1 MALFGSAR
9 DASLVRSVNRELINN
24 FVDMEVAFYKLVL
37 EDSRANI
44 YDESDNKVYYSPMR
58 IPCLIEKGEKN
69 YVGDDAGYD
78 STREGFFNFL
88 RDDLKDSN
96 IKGNIGIGH
105 TRWATHGV
113 PNDVNAHP
121 HSDNSEEFA
130 IIHNGIIENY
140 AEIKKDLLEEGF
152 EFKSDTDTE
161 VVAVE
166 LSRKWNGQLLKTV
179 TDVAKNLEG
188 TYALVVTTTK
198 EEGTIVAGR
207 LMSPLVLG
215 VGENEVFLASDSA
228 AILEH
233 TNKMIFLEN
242 GDFVEIKN
250 GQYKLFDS
258 ELNEI
263 EREIQEIDWE
273 VSEAEKLGHDHFM
286 YKEILEQSEVIE
298 RTISGRLETTS
309 KEIPIK
315 QDEASKYEKI
325 WIVACGTAYH
335 AGLFGKD
342 LFEKVL
348 GVPVSVELASEFR
361 YREPIVGENDL
372 GIVISQSGET
382 MDTIAATE
390 LLKENGAHVL
400 ALVNVVGSSLAR
412 MADSVFYLH
421 VGPEIGVASTK
432 AYLGMLVGQLLLA
445 KHWDSANKLDVS
457 FDEIA
462 ELPKLIEETMDCEKQ
477 IKDLSEKI
485 YKKND
490 IYFIGR
496 GLDYALAAEG
506 ALKLKEI
513 SYLHAEALA
522 AGELKHGTLAL
533 IEDGTPI
540 IVTASQNHLLDK
552 TTSNVQEVIA
562 RGAYVIAIGDNQSEK
577 LENISDEYVTLPDSN
592 EILTTVISIIPLQFI
607 AYHVANLNGESIDQP
622 RNLAK
627 SVTVE

>member
-1 MALFGSAR
+1 MCGIIGYSGPKQPLPI
-9 DASLVRSVNRELINN
+9 L
-24 FVDMEVAFYKLVL
+24 L
-37 EDSRANI
+37 EGLSRLE
-44 YDESDNKVYYSPMR
+44 YR
-58 IPCLIEKGEKN
+58 
-69 YVGDDAGYD
+69 GYD
-78 STREGFFNFL
+78 SAGIAITDGPNLTIEKKEGKL
-88 RDDLKDSN
+88 QVLKDHLLDKEIN
-96 IKGNIGIGH
+96 GNIGIGH

-113 PNDVNAHP
+113 PSDENAHP
-121 HSDNSEEFA
+121 HYDRNKDFA

-140 AEIKKDLLEEGF
+140 AEMKEELQSDDYQF
-152 EFKSDTDTE
+152 ESETDTE

-166 LSRKWNGQLLKTV
+166 LSKQWTGNLLETV
-179 TDVAKNLEG
+179 CKVAKELDG

-198 EEGTIVAGR
+198 QSDTIVAGR
-207 LMSPLVLG
+207 MMSPLVLG
-215 VGENEVFLASDSA
+215 VGEGEVFLASDSA

-242 GDFVEIKN
+242 GDFVEIKD
-250 GQYKLFDS
+250 GSYQLFDINMNKIS
-258 ELNEI
+258 
-263 EREIQEIDWE
+263 REVQEIDWE
-273 VSEAEKLGHDHFM
+273 VSEAEKSGHDHFM
-286 YKEILEQSEVIE
+286 YKEILEQAEVIE
-298 RTISGRLETTS
+298 RTITGRLEIGS
-309 KEIPIK
+309 EEIPVDLNKAK
-315 QDEASKYEKI
+315 QFEKI

-390 LLKENGAHVL
+390 LLKENNAHVL

-412 MADSVFYLH
+412 MADSVLYLH

-445 KHWDSANKLDVS
+445 KHWDESENLETT
-457 FDEIA
+457 FDEIKQ
-462 ELPKLIEETMDCEKQ
+462 LPFLIKETLKCESQ
-477 IKDLSEKI
+477 IKEISKSINEK
-485 YKKND
+485 KD

-533 IEDGTPI
+533 IENGTPV
-540 IVTASQNHLLDK
+540 IVTASQHHLLDK
-552 TTSNVQEVIA
+552 TTSNVQEVKA
-562 RGAYVIAIGDNQSEK
+562 RGAYVIAIGDNSSKK
-577 LENISDEYVTLPDSN
+577 LQDISNDYVTLPEAS
-592 EILTTVISIIPLQFI
+592 EMLSTIVSIIPLQFI

>member
-1 MALFGSAR
+1 MCGIIGYSGPKQPLPILLGGLSR
-9 DASLVRSVNRELINN
+9 
-24 FVDMEVAFYKLVL
+24 L
-37 EDSRANI
+37 EYR
-44 YDESDNKVYYSPMR
+44 
-58 IPCLIEKGEKN
+58 
-69 YVGDDAGYD
+69 GYD
-78 STREGFFNFL
+78 SAGIAISDGENIIIEKKEGKL
-88 RDDLKDSN
+88 QVLKDHLLDTK
-96 IKGNIGIGH
+96 IEGNIGIGH

-113 PNDVNAHP
+113 PSDENAHP
-121 HSDNSEEFA
+121 HYDNNQDFA

-140 AEIKKDLLEEGF
+140 AEIKEELQKEDYQF
-152 EFKSDTDTE
+152 ESETDTE

-166 LSRKWNGQLLKTV
+166 LSRQWTGNLLETV
-179 TDVAKNLEG
+179 CKVAKELDG

-198 EEGTIVAGR
+198 QSNTIVAGR
-207 LMSPLVLG
+207 MMSPLVLG
-215 VGENEVFLASDSA
+215 VGDGEVFLASDSA

-250 GQYKLFDS
+250 GNYQLFDI
-258 ELNEI
+258 NMNKVT
-263 EREIQEIDWE
+263 RDIQEIDWE
-273 VSEAEKLGHDHFM
+273 VSEAEKSGHDHYM

-298 RTISGRLETTS
+298 RTIAGRLEVGS
-309 KEIPIK
+309 EEIPIDLKKAK
-315 QDEASKYEKI
+315 QFEKI

-390 LLKENGAHVL
+390 LLKENNSHVL

-412 MADSVFYLH
+412 MADSVLYLH

-445 KHWDSANKLDVS
+445 KHWDESNKLETT
-457 FDEIA
+457 FNEIKQ
-462 ELPKLIEETMDCEKQ
+462 LPSLIKETLKCEAQ
-477 IKDLSEKI
+477 IKEISKSINEK
-485 YKKND
+485 KD

-533 IEDGTPI
+533 IQDGTPV
-540 IVTASQNHLLDK
+540 IVTASQHHLLDK
-552 TTSNVQEVIA
+552 TTSNVQEVKA
-562 RGAYVIAIGDNQSEK
+562 RGAYVIAIGDNSSKK
-577 LENISDEYVTLPDSN
+577 LQDISDDYVTLPEAS
-592 EILTTVISIIPLQFI
+592 EMLSTIVSIIPLQFI

-622 RNLAK
+622 RDLAK

>member
-1 MALFGSAR
+1 MCGIIGYSGPKQPLPILLDGLSR
-9 DASLVRSVNRELINN
+9 
-24 FVDMEVAFYKLVL
+24 L
-37 EDSRANI
+37 EYR
-44 YDESDNKVYYSPMR
+44 
-58 IPCLIEKGEKN
+58 
-69 YVGDDAGYD
+69 GYD
-78 STREGFFNFL
+78 SAGIAITDGQNLTIEKKEGKL
-88 RDDLKDSN
+88 QVLKDHLLDKEIN
-96 IKGNIGIGH
+96 GNIGIGH

-113 PNDVNAHP
+113 PSDENAHP
-121 HSDNSEEFA
+121 HYDRNKDFA

-140 AEIKKDLLEEGF
+140 AEIKEELQSDDYQF
-152 EFKSDTDTE
+152 ESETDTE

-166 LSRKWNGQLLKTV
+166 LSKQWTGNLLETV
-179 TDVAKNLEG
+179 CKVAKELDG

-198 EEGTIVAGR
+198 QSDTIVAGR
-207 LMSPLVLG
+207 MMSPLVLG
-215 VGENEVFLASDSA
+215 VGEGEVFLASDSA

-242 GDFVEIKN
+242 GDFVEIKD
-250 GQYKLFDS
+250 GSYQLFDINMNKIS
-258 ELNEI
+258 
-263 EREIQEIDWE
+263 REVQEIDWK
-273 VSEAEKLGHDHFM
+273 VSEAEKSGHDHFM
-286 YKEILEQSEVIE
+286 YKEILEQAEVIE
-298 RTISGRLETTS
+298 RTITGRLEIGS
-309 KEIPIK
+309 EEIPVDLNKAK
-315 QDEASKYEKI
+315 QFEKI

-361 YREPIVGENDL
+361 YREPIVGKNDL

-390 LLKENGAHVL
+390 LLKENNAHVL

-412 MADSVFYLH
+412 MADSVLYLH

-445 KHWDSANKLDVS
+445 KHWDESENLETT
-457 FDEIA
+457 FDEIKQ
-462 ELPKLIEETMDCEKQ
+462 LPSLIKETLKCETQ
-477 IKDLSEKI
+477 IKEISKSINEK
-485 YKKND
+485 KD

-533 IEDGTPI
+533 IENGTPV
-540 IVTASQNHLLDK
+540 IVTASQHHLLDK
-552 TTSNVQEVIA
+552 TTSNVQEVKA
-562 RGAYVIAIGDNQSEK
+562 RGAYVIAIGDNSSKK
-577 LENISDEYVTLPDSN
+577 LQDISNDYVTLPEAS
-592 EILTTVISIIPLQFI
+592 EMLSTIVSIIPLQFI

>member
-1 MALFGSAR
+1 MCGIIGYSGPKEPLPI
-9 DASLVRSVNRELINN
+9 LISG
-24 FVDMEVAFYKLVL
+24 LSRL
-37 EDSRANI
+37 EYR
-44 YDESDNKVYYSPMR
+44 
-58 IPCLIEKGEKN
+58 
-69 YVGDDAGYD
+69 GYD
-78 STREGFFNFL
+78 SAGVALIDGDNLSIEKKEGKL
-88 RDDLKDSN
+88 SVLKEHLEGAS

-113 PNDVNAHP
+113 PSDVNAHP
-121 HSDNSEEFA
+121 HADNANEFA

-140 AEIKKDLLEEGF
+140 AELKDDLIQDDYSFISE
-152 EFKSDTDTE
+152 TDTE

-166 LSRKWNGQLLKTV
+166 LSRKWNGELLDTV
-179 TDVAKNLEG
+179 LDVAKSLDG
-188 TYALVVTTTK
+188 TYALVVTSTK
-198 EEGTIVAGR
+198 QPGTIVAGR
-207 LMSPLVLG
+207 MMSPLVLG
-215 VGENEVFLASDSA
+215 VGEGEVFLASDSA
-228 AILEH
+228 AILEY

-242 GDFVEIKN
+242 GDFVEINDGNFTLYDIEKN
-250 GQYKLFDS
+250 VITRD
-258 ELNEI
+258 
-263 EREIQEIDWE
+263 IQVIDWE
-273 VSEAEKLGHDHFM
+273 VSEAEKAGHDHFM
-286 YKEILEQSEVIE
+286 YKEILEQAEVIE
-298 RTISGRLETTS
+298 RTIAGRIEKNST
-309 KEIPIK
+309 EIPIHLDK
-315 QDEASKYEKI
+315 AKKFEKI

-361 YREPIVGENDL
+361 YREPIIGKNDL
-372 GIVISQSGET
+372 AIVISQSGET

-390 LLKENGAHVL
+390 LLKENGSHVL

-445 KHWDSANKLDVS
+445 KHWDSNNKLDTS
-457 FDEIA
+457 LEEIKA
-462 ELPKLIEETMDCEKQ
+462 LPSLIEEALKCEDQVKQ
-477 IKDLSEKI
+477 ISKLI
-485 YKKND
+485 YKKKD

-533 IEDGTPI
+533 IEEGTPV
-540 IVTASQNHLLDK
+540 IVTASQRHLLDK

-562 RGAYVIAIGDNQSEK
+562 RGAYVIAVGDVSSKKLKDISNNYIALPETSEM
-577 LENISDEYVTLPDSN
+577 LSTI
-592 EILTTVISIIPLQFI
+592 ISIIPLQFI

>member
-1 MALFGSAR
+1 MCGIIGYSGPKQPLPILLGGLSR
-9 DASLVRSVNRELINN
+9 
-24 FVDMEVAFYKLVL
+24 L
-37 EDSRANI
+37 EYR
-44 YDESDNKVYYSPMR
+44 
-58 IPCLIEKGEKN
+58 
-69 YVGDDAGYD
+69 GYD
-78 STREGFFNFL
+78 SAGIAISDGENIIIEKKEGKL
-88 RDDLKDSN
+88 QVLKDHLLDTK
-96 IKGNIGIGH
+96 IEGNIGIGH

-113 PNDVNAHP
+113 PSDENAHP
-121 HSDNSEEFA
+121 HYDNNQDFA
-130 IIHNGIIENY
+130 LIHNGIIENY
-140 AEIKKDLLEEGF
+140 AEIKEELQKEDYQF
-152 EFKSDTDTE
+152 ESETDTE

-166 LSRKWNGQLLKTV
+166 LSRQWTGNLLETV
-179 TDVAKNLEG
+179 CKVAKELDG

-198 EEGTIVAGR
+198 QSNTIVAGR
-207 LMSPLVLG
+207 MMSPLVLG
-215 VGENEVFLASDSA
+215 VGDGEVFLASDSA

-250 GQYKLFDS
+250 GNYQLFDI
-258 ELNEI
+258 NMNKVT
-263 EREIQEIDWE
+263 RDIQEIDWE
-273 VSEAEKLGHDHFM
+273 VSEAEKSGHDHYM

-298 RTISGRLETTS
+298 RTIAGRLEVGS
-309 KEIPIK
+309 EEIPIDLKKAK
-315 QDEASKYEKI
+315 QFEKI

-390 LLKENGAHVL
+390 LLKENNSHVL

-412 MADSVFYLH
+412 MADSVLYLH

-445 KHWDSANKLDVS
+445 KHWDESNKLETT
-457 FDEIA
+457 FNEIKK
-462 ELPKLIEETMDCEKQ
+462 LPSLIKETLKCEAQ
-477 IKDLSEKI
+477 IKEISKSINEK
-485 YKKND
+485 KD

-533 IEDGTPI
+533 IQDGTPV
-540 IVTASQNHLLDK
+540 IVTASQHHLLDK
-552 TTSNVQEVIA
+552 TTSNVQEVKA
-562 RGAYVIAIGDNQSEK
+562 RGAYVIAIGDNSSKK
-577 LENISDEYVTLPDSN
+577 LQDISHDYVTLPEAS
-592 EILTTVISIIPLQFI
+592 EMLSTIVSIIPLQFI

>member
-1 MALFGSAR
+1 MCGIVGYSGPKEPLPILLGGLSR
-9 DASLVRSVNRELINN
+9 
-24 FVDMEVAFYKLVL
+24 L
-37 EDSRANI
+37 EYR
-44 YDESDNKVYYSPMR
+44 
-58 IPCLIEKGEKN
+58 
-69 YVGDDAGYD
+69 GYD
-78 STREGFFNFL
+78 SSGIAILNNNDLIVEKKEGKL
-88 RDDLKDSN
+88 SSLIQHLEGKT
-96 IKGNIGIGH
+96 IKGSIGIGH

-113 PNDVNAHP
+113 PSDKNAHP
-121 HSDNSEEFA
+121 HSDNQNEFA
-130 IIHNGIIENY
+130 IIHNGIVENY
-140 AEIKKDLLEEGF
+140 SEMKDELIEQGYTF
-152 EFKSDTDTE
+152 SSDTDTE

-166 LSRKWNGQLLKTV
+166 LSKEWSGDLLETV
-179 TDVAKNLEG
+179 LNVAKKLEG
-188 TYALVVTTTK
+188 TYALVVTTVK
-198 EEGTIVAGR
+198 QPDVIVAGR
-207 LMSPLVLG
+207 MMSPLVLG
-215 VGENEVFLASDSA
+215 VGDDEVFLASDSA

-242 GDFVEIKN
+242 GDFVKIEN
-250 GQYKLFDS
+250 GNFELFDINKNKIS
-258 ELNEI
+258 
-263 EREIQEIDWE
+263 REIQVIDWE
-273 VSEAEKLGHDHFM
+273 VSEAEKGGHDHFM
-286 YKEILEQSEVIE
+286 YKEILEQPEVIE
-298 RTISGRLETTS
+298 RTISGRLSGSESDIPIS
-309 KEIPIK
+309 KEVAQK
-315 QDEASKYEKI
+315 FEKI

-348 GVPVSVELASEFR
+348 GVPVSVELASAFR
-361 YREPIVGENDL
+361 YREPIVGKNDL

-390 LLKENGAHVL
+390 LLKENDAHVL
-400 ALVNVVGSSLAR
+400 AFVNVVGSSLAR
-412 MADSVFYLH
+412 MADSVLYLH

-432 AYLGMLVGQLLLA
+432 AYLGMLIGQLLVA
-445 KHWDSANKLDVS
+445 KHWDEENKLNISYD
-457 FDEIA
+457 DIN
-462 ELPKLIEETMDCEKQ
+462 ELPKLIQETLNCEEQ
-477 IKDLSEKI
+477 IKSLSKKI
-485 YKKND
+485 SKKKD

-533 IEDGTPI
+533 IEDDTPV

-562 RGAYVIAIGDNQSEK
+562 RGAYVISIGDNSSKK
-577 LENISDEYVTLPDSN
+577 LEDISNEYVTLP
-592 EILTTVISIIPLQFI
+592 TTSEVLSTIISIIPLQFI

>member
-1 MALFGSAR
+1 MCGIIGYSGPNQPLPILLDGLSR
-9 DASLVRSVNRELINN
+9 
-24 FVDMEVAFYKLVL
+24 L
-37 EDSRANI
+37 EYR
-44 YDESDNKVYYSPMR
+44 
-58 IPCLIEKGEKN
+58 
-69 YVGDDAGYD
+69 GYD
-78 STREGFFNFL
+78 SAGIAITDGQNLTIEKKEGKL
-88 RDDLKDSN
+88 QVLKDHLLN
-96 IKGNIGIGH
+96 KEINGNIGIGH

-113 PNDVNAHP
+113 PSDENAHP
-121 HSDNSEEFA
+121 HYDRNKDFA

-140 AEIKKDLLEEGF
+140 AEMKEELQRDNYQF
-152 EFKSDTDTE
+152 ESETDTE

-166 LSRKWNGQLLKTV
+166 LSNQWTGNLLETV
-179 TDVAKNLEG
+179 CKVAKELVG

-198 EEGTIVAGR
+198 QPDTIVAGR
-207 LMSPLVLG
+207 MMSPLVLG
-215 VGENEVFLASDSA
+215 VGESEVFLASDSA

-242 GDFVEIKN
+242 GDFVEIKD
-250 GQYKLFDS
+250 GSYQLFDINMNKIS
-258 ELNEI
+258 
-263 EREIQEIDWE
+263 REIQEIDWK
-273 VSEAEKLGHDHFM
+273 VSEAEKSGHDHFM
-286 YKEILEQSEVIE
+286 YKEILEQAEVIE
-298 RTISGRLETTS
+298 RTITGRLEIGS
-309 KEIPIK
+309 EEIPVDLNVAK
-315 QDEASKYEKI
+315 QFEKI

-390 LLKENGAHVL
+390 LLKENDAHVL

-412 MADSVFYLH
+412 MADSVLYLH

-445 KHWDSANKLDVS
+445 KHWDESENLETT
-457 FDEIA
+457 FDEIKQ
-462 ELPKLIEETMDCEKQ
+462 LPLLIKETLKCESQ
-477 IKDLSEKI
+477 IKEISKSINEK
-485 YKKND
+485 KD

-533 IEDGTPI
+533 IENGTPV
-540 IVTASQNHLLDK
+540 IVTASQHHLLDK
-552 TTSNVQEVIA
+552 TTSNVQEVRA
-562 RGAYVIAIGDNQSEK
+562 RGAYVIAIGDNSSKK
-577 LENISDEYVTLPDSN
+577 LQDISNDYVTLPEAS
-592 EILTTVISIIPLQFI
+592 EMLSTIVSIIPLQFI

>member
-1 MALFGSAR
+1 MCGIIGYSGPKQPLPILLDGLSR
-9 DASLVRSVNRELINN
+9 
-24 FVDMEVAFYKLVL
+24 L
-37 EDSRANI
+37 EYR
-44 YDESDNKVYYSPMR
+44 
-58 IPCLIEKGEKN
+58 
-69 YVGDDAGYD
+69 GYD
-78 STREGFFNFL
+78 SAGIAITDGQNLTIEKKEGKL
-88 RDDLKDSN
+88 QVLKDN
-96 IKGNIGIGH
+96 LFDKEINGNIGIGH

-113 PNDVNAHP
+113 PSDENAHP
-121 HSDNSEEFA
+121 HYDRNKDFA

-140 AEIKKDLLEEGF
+140 AEMKEELQSDDYQF
-152 EFKSDTDTE
+152 ESETDTE

-166 LSRKWNGQLLKTV
+166 LSKQWTGNLLETV
-179 TDVAKNLEG
+179 CKVAKELDG

-198 EEGTIVAGR
+198 QSDTIVAGR
-207 LMSPLVLG
+207 MMSPLVLG
-215 VGENEVFLASDSA
+215 VGEGEVFLASDSA

-242 GDFVEIKN
+242 GDFVEIKD
-250 GQYKLFDS
+250 GSYQLFDINMNKIS
-258 ELNEI
+258 
-263 EREIQEIDWE
+263 REVQEIDWK
-273 VSEAEKLGHDHFM
+273 VSEAEKSGHDHFM
-286 YKEILEQSEVIE
+286 YKEILEQAEVIE
-298 RTISGRLETTS
+298 RTITGRLEIGS
-309 KEIPIK
+309 EEIPVDLNKAK
-315 QDEASKYEKI
+315 QFEKI

-361 YREPIVGENDL
+361 YREPIVGKNDL

-390 LLKENGAHVL
+390 LLKENNAHVL

-412 MADSVFYLH
+412 MADSVLYLH

-445 KHWDSANKLDVS
+445 KHWDESENLETT
-457 FDEIA
+457 FDEIKQ
-462 ELPKLIEETMDCEKQ
+462 LPSLIKETLKCETQ
-477 IKDLSEKI
+477 IKEISKSINEK
-485 YKKND
+485 KD

-533 IEDGTPI
+533 IENGTPV
-540 IVTASQNHLLDK
+540 IVTASQHHLLDK
-552 TTSNVQEVIA
+552 TTSNVQEVKA
-562 RGAYVIAIGDNQSEK
+562 RGAYVIAIGDNSSKK
-577 LENISDEYVTLPDSN
+577 LQDISNDYVTLPEAS
-592 EILTTVISIIPLQFI
+592 EMLSTIVSIIPLQFI

>member
-1 MALFGSAR
+1 MCGIIGYSGPKQPLPILLDGLSR
-9 DASLVRSVNRELINN
+9 
-24 FVDMEVAFYKLVL
+24 L
-37 EDSRANI
+37 EYR
-44 YDESDNKVYYSPMR
+44 
-58 IPCLIEKGEKN
+58 
-69 YVGDDAGYD
+69 GYD
-78 STREGFFNFL
+78 SAGIAITDGQNLTIEKKEGKL
-88 RDDLKDSN
+88 QVLKDHLFDKEIN
-96 IKGNIGIGH
+96 GNIGIGH

-113 PNDVNAHP
+113 PSDENAHP
-121 HSDNSEEFA
+121 HYDRNKDFA

-140 AEIKKDLLEEGF
+140 AEMKEKLQSDDYQF
-152 EFKSDTDTE
+152 ESETDTE

-166 LSRKWNGQLLKTV
+166 LSKQWTGNLLETV
-179 TDVAKNLEG
+179 CKVAKELDG

-198 EEGTIVAGR
+198 QSDTIVAGR
-207 LMSPLVLG
+207 MMSPLVLG
-215 VGENEVFLASDSA
+215 VGEGEVFLASDSA

-242 GDFVEIKN
+242 GDFVEIKD
-250 GQYKLFDS
+250 GSYQLFDINMNKIS
-258 ELNEI
+258 
-263 EREIQEIDWE
+263 REVQEIDWK
-273 VSEAEKLGHDHFM
+273 VSEAEKSGHDHFM
-286 YKEILEQSEVIE
+286 YKEILEQAEVIE
-298 RTISGRLETTS
+298 RTITGRLEIGS
-309 KEIPIK
+309 EEIPVDLNKAK
-315 QDEASKYEKI
+315 QFEKI

-390 LLKENGAHVL
+390 LLKENNAHVL

-412 MADSVFYLH
+412 MADSVLYLH

-445 KHWDSANKLDVS
+445 KHWDESENLETT
-457 FDEIA
+457 FDEIKQ
-462 ELPKLIEETMDCEKQ
+462 LPFLIKETLKCESQ
-477 IKDLSEKI
+477 IKEISKSINEK
-485 YKKND
+485 KD

-533 IEDGTPI
+533 IENGTPV
-540 IVTASQNHLLDK
+540 IVTASQHHLLDK
-552 TTSNVQEVIA
+552 TTSNVQEVKA
-562 RGAYVIAIGDNQSEK
+562 RGAYVIAIGDNSSKK
-577 LENISDEYVTLPDSN
+577 LQDISNDYVTLPEAS
-592 EILTTVISIIPLQFI
+592 EMLSTIVSIIPLQFI

>member
-1 MALFGSAR
+1 MCGIIGYSGPKQPLPI
-9 DASLVRSVNRELINN
+9 L
-24 FVDMEVAFYKLVL
+24 L
-37 EDSRANI
+37 EGLSRLE
-44 YDESDNKVYYSPMR
+44 YR
-58 IPCLIEKGEKN
+58 
-69 YVGDDAGYD
+69 GYD
-78 STREGFFNFL
+78 SAGIAITDGPNLTIEKKEGKL
-88 RDDLKDSN
+88 QVLKDHLIN
-96 IKGNIGIGH
+96 KEINGNIGIGH

-113 PNDVNAHP
+113 PSDENAHP
-121 HSDNSEEFA
+121 HYDRNKDFA

-140 AEIKKDLLEEGF
+140 AEMKEELQSDDYQF
-152 EFKSDTDTE
+152 ESETDTE

-166 LSRKWNGQLLKTV
+166 LSKQWTGNLLETV
-179 TDVAKNLEG
+179 CKVAKELDG

-198 EEGTIVAGR
+198 QSDTIVAGR
-207 LMSPLVLG
+207 MMSPLVLG
-215 VGENEVFLASDSA
+215 VGEGEVFLASDSA

-242 GDFVEIKN
+242 GDFVEIKD
-250 GQYKLFDS
+250 GSYQLFDINMNKIS
-258 ELNEI
+258 
-263 EREIQEIDWE
+263 REVQEIDWE
-273 VSEAEKLGHDHFM
+273 VSEAEKSGHDHFM
-286 YKEILEQSEVIE
+286 YKEILEQAEVIE
-298 RTISGRLETTS
+298 RTITGRLEIGS
-309 KEIPIK
+309 EEIPVDLNKAK
-315 QDEASKYEKI
+315 QFEKI

-390 LLKENGAHVL
+390 LLKENNAHVL

-412 MADSVFYLH
+412 MADSVLYLH

-445 KHWDSANKLDVS
+445 KHWDESENLETT
-457 FDEIA
+457 FDEIKQ
-462 ELPKLIEETMDCEKQ
+462 LPFLIKETLKCESQ
-477 IKDLSEKI
+477 IKEISKSINEK
-485 YKKND
+485 KD

-533 IEDGTPI
+533 IENGTPV
-540 IVTASQNHLLDK
+540 IVTASQHHLLDK
-552 TTSNVQEVIA
+552 TTSNVQEVKA
-562 RGAYVIAIGDNQSEK
+562 RGAYVIAIGDNSSKK
-577 LENISDEYVTLPDSN
+577 LQDISNDYVTLPEAS
-592 EILTTVISIIPLQFI
+592 EMLSTIVSIIPLQFI

>member
-1 MALFGSAR
+1 MCGIIGYSGQ
-9 DASLVRSVNRELINN
+9 REPLPILL
-24 FVDMEVAFYKLVL
+24 DGLSRL
-37 EDSRANI
+37 EYR
-44 YDESDNKVYYSPMR
+44 
-58 IPCLIEKGEKN
+58 
-69 YVGDDAGYD
+69 GYD
-78 STREGFFNFL
+78 SAGIAIIDGESLTIEKKEGKL
-88 RDDLKDSN
+88 QVLKDHLVDKEIN
-96 IKGNIGIGH
+96 GNIGIGH

-113 PNDVNAHP
+113 PSDENAHP
-121 HSDNSEEFA
+121 HYDNNQDFA

-140 AEIKKDLLEEGF
+140 AEMKEVLLNENN
-152 EFKSDTDTE
+152 EFKSETDTE

-166 LSRKWNGQLLKTV
+166 LSRQWTGNLLETV
-179 TDVAKNLEG
+179 CNVAKGLEG
-188 TYALVVTTTK
+188 TYALVVTTIK
-198 EEGTIVAGR
+198 EPETIVAGR
-207 LMSPLVLG
+207 MMSPLVLG
-215 VGENEVFLASDSA
+215 VGEDEVFLASDSA

-250 GQYKLFDS
+250 GQYQLFDIDM
-258 ELNEI
+258 NEI
-263 EREIQEIDWE
+263 TREVQVIDWE
-273 VSEAEKLGHDHFM
+273 VSEAEKSGHDHFM

-298 RTISGRLETTS
+298 RTITGRLELGS
-309 KEIPIK
+309 EQIPIDLEHAK
-315 QDEASKYEKI
+315 KFEKI

-348 GVPVSVELASEFR
+348 GIPVSVELASEFR
-361 YREPIVGENDL
+361 YREPIVGKNDL

-390 LLKENGAHVL
+390 LLKDNGSHVL

-412 MADSVFYLH
+412 MADSVLYLH

-445 KHWDSANKLDVS
+445 KHWDELNKLETS
-457 FDEIA
+457 FDEIS
-462 ELPKLIEETMDCEKQ
+462 ELPFLIKKALECEPQ
-477 IKDLSEKI
+477 IKEISKSIND
-485 YKKND
+485 KKD

-533 IEDGTPI
+533 IEKGTPVV
-540 IVTASQNHLLDK
+540 VTASQHHLLDK
-552 TTSNVQEVIA
+552 TTSNVQEVKA
-562 RGAYVIAIGDNQSEK
+562 RGAYVIAIGDNSSKK
-577 LENISDEYVTLPDSN
+577 LQDISDNYVTLPEAS
-592 EILTTVISIIPLQFI
+592 EMLSTIISIIPLQFI

>member
-1 MALFGSAR
+1 MCGIIGYSGPKQPLPI
-9 DASLVRSVNRELINN
+9 L
-24 FVDMEVAFYKLVL
+24 L
-37 EDSRANI
+37 EGLSRLE
-44 YDESDNKVYYSPMR
+44 YR
-58 IPCLIEKGEKN
+58 
-69 YVGDDAGYD
+69 GYD
-78 STREGFFNFL
+78 SAGIAITDGPNLTIEKKEGKL
-88 RDDLKDSN
+88 QVLKDHLLDKEIN
-96 IKGNIGIGH
+96 GNIGIGH

-113 PNDVNAHP
+113 PSDENAHP
-121 HSDNSEEFA
+121 HYDRNKDFA

-140 AEIKKDLLEEGF
+140 AEMKEELQSDDYQF
-152 EFKSDTDTE
+152 ESETDTE

-166 LSRKWNGQLLKTV
+166 LSKQWTGNLLETV
-179 TDVAKNLEG
+179 CKVAKELDG

-198 EEGTIVAGR
+198 QSDTIVAGR
-207 LMSPLVLG
+207 MMSPLVLG
-215 VGENEVFLASDSA
+215 VGEGEVFLASDSA

-242 GDFVEIKN
+242 GDFVEIKD
-250 GQYKLFDS
+250 GSYQLFDINMNKIS
-258 ELNEI
+258 
-263 EREIQEIDWE
+263 REVQEIDWK
-273 VSEAEKLGHDHFM
+273 VSEAEKSGHDHFM
-286 YKEILEQSEVIE
+286 YKEILEQAEVIE
-298 RTISGRLETTS
+298 RTITGRLEIGS
-309 KEIPIK
+309 EEIPVDLNKAK
-315 QDEASKYEKI
+315 QFEKI
-325 WIVACGTAYH
+325 WIVACGTAYN

-390 LLKENGAHVL
+390 LLKENNAHVL
-400 ALVNVVGSSLAR
+400 ALVNVVGSYLAR
-412 MADSVFYLH
+412 MADSVLYLH

-445 KHWDSANKLDVS
+445 KHWDESENLETT
-457 FDEIA
+457 FDEIKQ
-462 ELPKLIEETMDCEKQ
+462 LPSLIKETLKCETQ
-477 IKDLSEKI
+477 IKEISKSINEK
-485 YKKND
+485 KD

-533 IEDGTPI
+533 IENGTPV
-540 IVTASQNHLLDK
+540 IVTASQHHLLDK
-552 TTSNVQEVIA
+552 TTSNVQEVKA
-562 RGAYVIAIGDNQSEK
+562 RGAYVIAIGDNSSKK
-577 LENISDEYVTLPDSN
+577 LQDISNDYVTLPEAS
-592 EILTTVISIIPLQFI
+592 EMLSTIVSIIPLQFI

>member
-1 MALFGSAR
+1 MDGLSR
-9 DASLVRSVNRELINN
+9 
-24 FVDMEVAFYKLVL
+24 L
-37 EDSRANI
+37 EYR
-44 YDESDNKVYYSPMR
+44 
-58 IPCLIEKGEKN
+58 
-69 YVGDDAGYD
+69 GYD
-78 STREGFFNFL
+78 SAGIAITDGQNLTIEKKEGKL
-88 RDDLKDSN
+88 QVLKDHLFDKEIN
-96 IKGNIGIGH
+96 GNIGIGH

-113 PNDVNAHP
+113 PSDENAHP
-121 HSDNSEEFA
+121 HYDRNKDFA

-140 AEIKKDLLEEGF
+140 AEMKEELQSDDYQF
-152 EFKSDTDTE
+152 ESETDTE

-166 LSRKWNGQLLKTV
+166 LSKQWTGNLLETV
-179 TDVAKNLEG
+179 CKVAKELDG

-198 EEGTIVAGR
+198 QSDTIVAGR
-207 LMSPLVLG
+207 MMSPLVLG
-215 VGENEVFLASDSA
+215 VGEGEVFLASDSA

-242 GDFVEIKN
+242 GDFVEIKD
-250 GQYKLFDS
+250 GSYQLFDINMNKIS
-258 ELNEI
+258 
-263 EREIQEIDWE
+263 REVQEIDWK
-273 VSEAEKLGHDHFM
+273 VSEAEKSGHDHFM
-286 YKEILEQSEVIE
+286 YKEILEQAEVIE
-298 RTISGRLETTS
+298 RTITGRLEIGS
-309 KEIPIK
+309 EEIPVDLNKAK
-315 QDEASKYEKI
+315 QFEKI

-361 YREPIVGENDL
+361 YREPIVGKNDL

-390 LLKENGAHVL
+390 LLKENNAHVL

-412 MADSVFYLH
+412 MADSVLYLH

-445 KHWDSANKLDVS
+445 KHWDESENLETT
-457 FDEIA
+457 FDEIKQ
-462 ELPKLIEETMDCEKQ
+462 LPSLIKETLKCETQ
-477 IKDLSEKI
+477 IKEISKSINEK
-485 YKKND
+485 KD

-533 IEDGTPI
+533 IENGTPV
-540 IVTASQNHLLDK
+540 IVTASQHHLLDK
-552 TTSNVQEVIA
+552 TTSNVQEVKA
-562 RGAYVIAIGDNQSEK
+562 RGAYVIAIGDNSSKK
-577 LENISDEYVTLPDSN
+577 LQDISNDYVTLPEAS
-592 EILTTVISIIPLQFI
+592 EMLSTIVSIIPLQFI

>member
-1 MALFGSAR
+1 MCGIIGYSGPKQPLPILLDGLSR
-9 DASLVRSVNRELINN
+9 
-24 FVDMEVAFYKLVL
+24 L
-37 EDSRANI
+37 EYR
-44 YDESDNKVYYSPMR
+44 
-58 IPCLIEKGEKN
+58 
-69 YVGDDAGYD
+69 GYD
-78 STREGFFNFL
+78 SAGIAITDGQNLTIEKKEGKL
-88 RDDLKDSN
+88 QVLKDHLLN
-96 IKGNIGIGH
+96 KEINGNIGIGH
-105 TRWATHGV
+105 TRWATHGA
-113 PNDVNAHP
+113 PSDENAHP
-121 HSDNSEEFA
+121 HYDRNKDFA

-140 AEIKKDLLEEGF
+140 AEMKEELQSDDYQF
-152 EFKSDTDTE
+152 ESETDTE

-166 LSRKWNGQLLKTV
+166 LSKQWTGNLLETV
-179 TDVAKNLEG
+179 CKVAKELDG

-198 EEGTIVAGR
+198 QSDTIVAGR
-207 LMSPLVLG
+207 MMSPLVLG
-215 VGENEVFLASDSA
+215 VGEGEVFLASDSA

-242 GDFVEIKN
+242 GDFVEIKD
-250 GQYKLFDS
+250 GSYQLFDINMNKIS
-258 ELNEI
+258 
-263 EREIQEIDWE
+263 REVQEIDWK
-273 VSEAEKLGHDHFM
+273 VSEAEKSGHDHFM
-286 YKEILEQSEVIE
+286 YKEILEQAEVIE
-298 RTISGRLETTS
+298 RTITGRLEIGS
-309 KEIPIK
+309 EEIPVDLNKAK
-315 QDEASKYEKI
+315 QFEKI

-390 LLKENGAHVL
+390 LLKENNAHVL

-412 MADSVFYLH
+412 MADSVLYLH

-445 KHWDSANKLDVS
+445 KHWDESENLETT
-457 FDEIA
+457 FDEIKQ
-462 ELPKLIEETMDCEKQ
+462 LPSLIKETLKCESQ
-477 IKDLSEKI
+477 IKEISKSINEK
-485 YKKND
+485 KD

-533 IEDGTPI
+533 IENGTPV
-540 IVTASQNHLLDK
+540 IVTASQHHLLDK
-552 TTSNVQEVIA
+552 TTSNVQEVKA
-562 RGAYVIAIGDNQSEK
+562 RGAYVIAIGDNSSKK
-577 LENISDEYVTLPDSN
+577 LQDISNDYVTLPEAS
-592 EILTTVISIIPLQFI
+592 EMLSTIVSIIPLQFI

>member
-1 MALFGSAR
+1 MCGIIGYSGQ
-9 DASLVRSVNRELINN
+9 REPLPILL
-24 FVDMEVAFYKLVL
+24 DGLSRL
-37 EDSRANI
+37 EYR
-44 YDESDNKVYYSPMR
+44 
-58 IPCLIEKGEKN
+58 
-69 YVGDDAGYD
+69 GYD
-78 STREGFFNFL
+78 SAGIAIIDGESLTIEKKEGKL
-88 RDDLKDSN
+88 QVLKDHLVDKEIN
-96 IKGNIGIGH
+96 GNIGIGH

-113 PNDVNAHP
+113 PSDENAHP
-121 HSDNSEEFA
+121 HYDNNQDFA

-140 AEIKKDLLEEGF
+140 AEMKEVLLNENN
-152 EFKSDTDTE
+152 EFKSETDTE

-166 LSRKWNGQLLKTV
+166 LSRQWTGNLLETV
-179 TDVAKNLEG
+179 CNVAKGLEG
-188 TYALVVTTTK
+188 TYALVVTTIK
-198 EEGTIVAGR
+198 EPETIVAGR
-207 LMSPLVLG
+207 MMSPLVLG
-215 VGENEVFLASDSA
+215 VGEDEVFLASDSA

-250 GQYKLFDS
+250 GQYQLFDIDM
-258 ELNEI
+258 NEI
-263 EREIQEIDWE
+263 TREVQVIDWE
-273 VSEAEKLGHDHFM
+273 VSEAEKSGHDHFM

-298 RTISGRLETTS
+298 RTITGRLELGS
-309 KEIPIK
+309 EQIPIDLEHAK
-315 QDEASKYEKI
+315 KFEKI

-348 GVPVSVELASEFR
+348 GIPVSVELASEFR
-361 YREPIVGENDL
+361 YREPIVGKNDL

-390 LLKENGAHVL
+390 LLKDNGSHVL

-412 MADSVFYLH
+412 MADSVLYLH

-445 KHWDSANKLDVS
+445 KHWDEFNKLETS
-457 FDEIA
+457 FDEIS
-462 ELPKLIEETMDCEKQ
+462 ELPFLIKKALECEPQ
-477 IKDLSEKI
+477 IKEISKSIND
-485 YKKND
+485 KKD

-533 IEDGTPI
+533 IEKGTPVV
-540 IVTASQNHLLDK
+540 VTASQHHLLDK
-552 TTSNVQEVIA
+552 TTSNVQEVKA
-562 RGAYVIAIGDNQSEK
+562 RGAYVIAIGDNSSKK
-577 LENISDEYVTLPDSN
+577 LQDISDNYVTLPEAS
-592 EILTTVISIIPLQFI
+592 EMLSTIISIIPLQFI

>member
-1 MALFGSAR
+1 MCGIIGYSGPKQPLPILLDGLSR
-9 DASLVRSVNRELINN
+9 
-24 FVDMEVAFYKLVL
+24 L
-37 EDSRANI
+37 EYR
-44 YDESDNKVYYSPMR
+44 
-58 IPCLIEKGEKN
+58 
-69 YVGDDAGYD
+69 GYD
-78 STREGFFNFL
+78 SAGIAITDGQNLTIEKKEGKL
-88 RDDLKDSN
+88 QVLKDHLFDKEIN
-96 IKGNIGIGH
+96 GNIGIGH

-113 PNDVNAHP
+113 PSDENAHP
-121 HSDNSEEFA
+121 HYDRNKDFA

-140 AEIKKDLLEEGF
+140 AEMKEELQSDDYQF
-152 EFKSDTDTE
+152 ESETDTE

-166 LSRKWNGQLLKTV
+166 LSKQWTGNLLETV
-179 TDVAKNLEG
+179 CKVAKELDG

-198 EEGTIVAGR
+198 QSDTIVAGR
-207 LMSPLVLG
+207 MMSPLVLG
-215 VGENEVFLASDSA
+215 VGDGEVFLASDSA

-242 GDFVEIKN
+242 GDFVEIKD
-250 GQYKLFDS
+250 GSYQLFDINMNKIS
-258 ELNEI
+258 
-263 EREIQEIDWE
+263 REVQEIDWK
-273 VSEAEKLGHDHFM
+273 VSEAEKSGHDHFM
-286 YKEILEQSEVIE
+286 YKEILEQAEVIE
-298 RTISGRLETTS
+298 RTITGRLEIGS
-309 KEIPIK
+309 EEIPVDLNKAK
-315 QDEASKYEKI
+315 QFEKI

-361 YREPIVGENDL
+361 YREPIVGKNDL

-390 LLKENGAHVL
+390 LLKENNAHVL

-412 MADSVFYLH
+412 MADSVLYLH

-445 KHWDSANKLDVS
+445 KHWDESENLETT
-457 FDEIA
+457 FDEIKQ
-462 ELPKLIEETMDCEKQ
+462 LPSLIKETLKCETQ
-477 IKDLSEKI
+477 IKEISKSINEK
-485 YKKND
+485 KD

-533 IEDGTPI
+533 IENGTPV
-540 IVTASQNHLLDK
+540 IVTASQHHLLDK
-552 TTSNVQEVIA
+552 TTSNVQEVKA
-562 RGAYVIAIGDNQSEK
+562 RGAYVIAIGDNSSKK
-577 LENISDEYVTLPDSN
+577 LQDISNDYVTLPEAS
-592 EILTTVISIIPLQFI
+592 EMLSTIVSIIPLQFI

>member
-1 MALFGSAR
+1 MCGIIGYSGPKQPLPILLDGLSR
-9 DASLVRSVNRELINN
+9 
-24 FVDMEVAFYKLVL
+24 L
-37 EDSRANI
+37 EYR
-44 YDESDNKVYYSPMR
+44 
-58 IPCLIEKGEKN
+58 
-69 YVGDDAGYD
+69 GYD
-78 STREGFFNFL
+78 SAGIAITDGQNLTIEKKEGKL
-88 RDDLKDSN
+88 QVLKDHLLDKEIN
-96 IKGNIGIGH
+96 GNIGIGH

-113 PNDVNAHP
+113 PSDENAHP
-121 HSDNSEEFA
+121 HYDRNKDFA

-140 AEIKKDLLEEGF
+140 AEMKEELQSDDYQF
-152 EFKSDTDTE
+152 ESETDTE

-166 LSRKWNGQLLKTV
+166 LSKQWTGNLLETV
-179 TDVAKNLEG
+179 CKVAKELDG

-198 EEGTIVAGR
+198 QSDTIVAGR
-207 LMSPLVLG
+207 MMSPLVLG
-215 VGENEVFLASDSA
+215 VGEGEVFLASDSA

-242 GDFVEIKN
+242 GDFVEIKD
-250 GQYKLFDS
+250 GSYQLFDINMNKIS
-258 ELNEI
+258 
-263 EREIQEIDWE
+263 REVQEIDWE
-273 VSEAEKLGHDHFM
+273 VSEAEKSGHDHFM
-286 YKEILEQSEVIE
+286 YKEILEQAEVIE
-298 RTISGRLETTS
+298 RTITGRLEIGS
-309 KEIPIK
+309 EEIPVDLNKAK
-315 QDEASKYEKI
+315 QFEKI

-390 LLKENGAHVL
+390 LLKENNAHVL

-412 MADSVFYLH
+412 MADSVLYLH

-445 KHWDSANKLDVS
+445 KHWDESENLETT
-457 FDEIA
+457 FDEIKQ
-462 ELPKLIEETMDCEKQ
+462 LPSLIKETLKCETQ
-477 IKDLSEKI
+477 IKEISKSINEK
-485 YKKND
+485 KD

-533 IEDGTPI
+533 IENGTPV
-540 IVTASQNHLLDK
+540 IVTASQHHLLDK
-552 TTSNVQEVIA
+552 TTSNVQEVKA
-562 RGAYVIAIGDNQSEK
+562 RGAYVIAIGDNSSKK
-577 LENISDEYVTLPDSN
+577 LQDISNDYVTLPEAS
-592 EILTTVISIIPLQFI
+592 EMLSTIVSIIPLQFI

>member
-1 MALFGSAR
+1 MCGIIGYSGPKQPLPI
-9 DASLVRSVNRELINN
+9 L
-24 FVDMEVAFYKLVL
+24 L
-37 EDSRANI
+37 EGLSRLE
-44 YDESDNKVYYSPMR
+44 YR
-58 IPCLIEKGEKN
+58 
-69 YVGDDAGYD
+69 GYD
-78 STREGFFNFL
+78 SAGIAITDGPNLTIEKKEGKL
-88 RDDLKDSN
+88 QVLKDHLLN
-96 IKGNIGIGH
+96 KEINGNIGIGH

-113 PNDVNAHP
+113 PSDENAHP
-121 HSDNSEEFA
+121 HYDRNKDFA

-140 AEIKKDLLEEGF
+140 AEMKEELQSDDYQF
-152 EFKSDTDTE
+152 ESETDTE

-166 LSRKWNGQLLKTV
+166 LSKQWTGNLLETV
-179 TDVAKNLEG
+179 CKVAKELDG

-198 EEGTIVAGR
+198 QSDTIVAGR
-207 LMSPLVLG
+207 MMSPLVLG
-215 VGENEVFLASDSA
+215 VGEGEVFLASDSA

-242 GDFVEIKN
+242 GDFVEIKD
-250 GQYKLFDS
+250 GSYQLFDINMNKIS
-258 ELNEI
+258 
-263 EREIQEIDWE
+263 REVQEIDWE
-273 VSEAEKLGHDHFM
+273 VSEAEKSGHDHFM
-286 YKEILEQSEVIE
+286 YKEILEQAEVIE
-298 RTISGRLETTS
+298 RTITGRLEIGS
-309 KEIPIK
+309 EEIPVDLNKAK
-315 QDEASKYEKI
+315 QFEKI

-390 LLKENGAHVL
+390 LLKENNAHVL

-412 MADSVFYLH
+412 MADSVLYLH

-445 KHWDSANKLDVS
+445 KHWDESDNLETT
-457 FDEIA
+457 FDEIKQ
-462 ELPKLIEETMDCEKQ
+462 LPLLIKETLKCESQ
-477 IKDLSEKI
+477 IKEISKSINEK
-485 YKKND
+485 KD

-533 IEDGTPI
+533 IENGTPV
-540 IVTASQNHLLDK
+540 IVTASQHHLLDK
-552 TTSNVQEVIA
+552 TTSNVQEVKA
-562 RGAYVIAIGDNQSEK
+562 RGAYVIAIGDNSSKK
-577 LENISDEYVTLPDSN
+577 LQDISNDYVTLPEAS
-592 EILTTVISIIPLQFI
+592 EMLSTIVSIIPLQFI

>member
-1 MALFGSAR
+1 MCGIIGYSGPKQPLPILLDGLSR
-9 DASLVRSVNRELINN
+9 
-24 FVDMEVAFYKLVL
+24 L
-37 EDSRANI
+37 EYR
-44 YDESDNKVYYSPMR
+44 
-58 IPCLIEKGEKN
+58 
-69 YVGDDAGYD
+69 GYD
-78 STREGFFNFL
+78 SAGIAITDGQNLTIEKKEGKL
-88 RDDLKDSN
+88 QVLKDHLLDKEIN
-96 IKGNIGIGH
+96 GNIGIGH

-113 PNDVNAHP
+113 PSDENAHP
-121 HSDNSEEFA
+121 HYDRNKDFA

-140 AEIKKDLLEEGF
+140 AEMKEELQSDDYQF
-152 EFKSDTDTE
+152 ESETDTE

-166 LSRKWNGQLLKTV
+166 LSKQWTGNLLETV
-179 TDVAKNLEG
+179 CKVAKELDG

-198 EEGTIVAGR
+198 QSDTIVAGR
-207 LMSPLVLG
+207 MMSPLVLG
-215 VGENEVFLASDSA
+215 VGEGEVFLASDSA

-242 GDFVEIKN
+242 GDFVEIKD
-250 GQYKLFDS
+250 GSYQLFDINMNKIS
-258 ELNEI
+258 
-263 EREIQEIDWE
+263 REVQEIDWK
-273 VSEAEKLGHDHFM
+273 VSEAEKSGHDHFM
-286 YKEILEQSEVIE
+286 YKEILEQAEVIE
-298 RTISGRLETTS
+298 RTITGRLEIGS
-309 KEIPIK
+309 EEIPVDLNIAK
-315 QDEASKYEKI
+315 QFEKI

-361 YREPIVGENDL
+361 YREPIVGKNDL

-390 LLKENGAHVL
+390 LLKENNAHVL

-412 MADSVFYLH
+412 MADSVLYLH

-445 KHWDSANKLDVS
+445 KHWDESENLETT
-457 FDEIA
+457 FDEIKQ
-462 ELPKLIEETMDCEKQ
+462 LPSLIKETLKCETQ
-477 IKDLSEKI
+477 IKEISKSINEK
-485 YKKND
+485 KD

-533 IEDGTPI
+533 IENGTPV
-540 IVTASQNHLLDK
+540 IVTASQHHLLDK
-552 TTSNVQEVIA
+552 TTSNVQEVKA
-562 RGAYVIAIGDNQSEK
+562 RGAYVIAIGDNSSKK
-577 LENISDEYVTLPDSN
+577 LQDISNDYVTLPEAS
-592 EILTTVISIIPLQFI
+592 EMLSTIVSIIPLQFI

>member
-1 MALFGSAR
+1 MCGIVGYSGPKEPLPILLGGLSRLEYRGYDSAGIAILNNN
-9 DASLVRSVNRELINN
+9 DLIVEKKEGKLASLVQH
-24 FVDMEVAFYKLVL
+24 L
-37 EDSRANI
+37 EG
-44 YDESDNKVYYSPMR
+44 K
-58 IPCLIEKGEKN
+58 
-69 YVGDDAGYD
+69 
-78 STREGFFNFL
+78 T
-88 RDDLKDSN
+88 

-113 PNDVNAHP
+113 PSDKNAHP
-121 HSDNSEEFA
+121 HSDNQNEFA
-130 IIHNGIIENY
+130 IIHNGIVENY
-140 AEIKKDLLEEGF
+140 SEMKNELIEQGYTF
-152 EFKSDTDTE
+152 SSDTDTE

-166 LSRKWNGQLLKTV
+166 LSKEWSGDLLETV
-179 TDVAKNLEG
+179 LNVAKKLEG
-188 TYALVVTTTK
+188 TYALVVTTVK
-198 EEGTIVAGR
+198 QPDVIVAGR
-207 LMSPLVLG
+207 MMSPLVLG
-215 VGENEVFLASDSA
+215 VGDDEVFLASDSA

-242 GDFVEIKN
+242 GDFVKIEN
-250 GQYKLFDS
+250 GHFELFDINKNKIS
-258 ELNEI
+258 
-263 EREIQEIDWE
+263 REIQVIDWE
-273 VSEAEKLGHDHFM
+273 VSEAEKGGHDHFM
-286 YKEILEQSEVIE
+286 YKEILEQPEVIE
-298 RTISGRLETTS
+298 RTISGRLAGIESDIPIS
-309 KEIPIK
+309 KE
-315 QDEASKYEKI
+315 EAQKFEKI

-348 GVPVSVELASEFR
+348 GVPVNVELASEFR
-361 YREPIVGENDL
+361 YREPIVGKNDL

-390 LLKENGAHVL
+390 LLKENDAHVL
-400 ALVNVVGSSLAR
+400 AFVNVVGSSLAR
-412 MADSVFYLH
+412 IADSVLYLH

-432 AYLGMLVGQLLLA
+432 AYLGMLIGQLLVA
-445 KHWDSANKLDVS
+445 KHWDEENKLNIS
-457 FDEIA
+457 YDEIN
-462 ELPKLIEETMDCEKQ
+462 ELPKLIQETLNCEDQ
-477 IKDLSEKI
+477 IKSLSKKI
-485 YKKND
+485 SKKKD

-533 IEDGTPI
+533 IEDDTPV

-562 RGAYVIAIGDNQSEK
+562 RGAYVISIGDNSSKK
-577 LENISDEYVTLPDSN
+577 LEDISNEYVTLP
-592 EILTTVISIIPLQFI
+592 TTSEVLSTIISIIPLQFI

>member
-1 MALFGSAR
+1 MCGIIGYSGQ
-9 DASLVRSVNRELINN
+9 REPLPILL
-24 FVDMEVAFYKLVL
+24 DGLSRL
-37 EDSRANI
+37 EYR
-44 YDESDNKVYYSPMR
+44 
-58 IPCLIEKGEKN
+58 
-69 YVGDDAGYD
+69 GYD
-78 STREGFFNFL
+78 SAGIAIIDGESLTIEKKEGKL
-88 RDDLKDSN
+88 QVLKDHLVDKEIN
-96 IKGNIGIGH
+96 GNIGIGH

-113 PNDVNAHP
+113 PSDENAHP
-121 HSDNSEEFA
+121 HYDNNQDFA

-140 AEIKKDLLEEGF
+140 AEMKEVLLNENN
-152 EFKSDTDTE
+152 EFKSETDTE

-166 LSRKWNGQLLKTV
+166 LSRQWTGNLLETV
-179 TDVAKNLEG
+179 CNVAKGLEG
-188 TYALVVTTTK
+188 TYALVVTTIK
-198 EEGTIVAGR
+198 EPETIVAGR
-207 LMSPLVLG
+207 MMSPLVLG
-215 VGENEVFLASDSA
+215 VGEDEVFLASDSA

-250 GQYKLFDS
+250 GQYQLFDIDM
-258 ELNEI
+258 NEI
-263 EREIQEIDWE
+263 TREVQVIDWE
-273 VSEAEKLGHDHFM
+273 VSEAEKSGHDHFM

-298 RTISGRLETTS
+298 RTITGRLELGS
-309 KEIPIK
+309 EQIPIDLK
-315 QDEASKYEKI
+315 HAKKFEKI

-348 GVPVSVELASEFR
+348 GIPVSVELASEFR
-361 YREPIVGENDL
+361 YREPIVGKNDL

-390 LLKENGAHVL
+390 LLKDNGSHVL

-412 MADSVFYLH
+412 MADSVLYLH

-445 KHWDSANKLDVS
+445 KHWDEFNKLETS
-457 FDEIA
+457 FDEIS
-462 ELPKLIEETMDCEKQ
+462 ELPFLIKKALECEPQ
-477 IKDLSEKI
+477 IKEVSKSIND
-485 YKKND
+485 KKD

-533 IEDGTPI
+533 IEKGTPVV
-540 IVTASQNHLLDK
+540 VTASQHHLLDK
-552 TTSNVQEVIA
+552 TTSNVQEVKA
-562 RGAYVIAIGDNQSEK
+562 RGAYVIAIGDNSSKK
-577 LENISDEYVTLPDSN
+577 LQDISDNYVTLPEAS
-592 EILTTVISIIPLQFI
+592 EMLSTIISIIPLQFI

>member
-1 MALFGSAR
+1 MNRNNLKQSLLQPAR
-9 DASLVRSVNRELINN
+9 WNGDIMCGIVGYSGPKEPLPILING
-24 FVDMEVAFYKLVL
+24 LSRL
-37 EDSRANI
+37 EYR
-44 YDESDNKVYYSPMR
+44 
-58 IPCLIEKGEKN
+58 
-69 YVGDDAGYD
+69 GYD
-78 STREGFFNFL
+78 SAGIAISDGNKIIVEKKEGKLDVLKNH
-88 RDDLKDSN
+88 LKDSN
-96 IKGNIGIGH
+96 IKGNLGIGH

-140 AEIKKDLLEEGF
+140 AEIKKDLLEKGF
-152 EFKSDTDTE
+152 KFKSDTDTE

-179 TDVAKNLEG
+179 TDVAKTLEG
-188 TYALVVTTTK
+188 TYALVVTTTR

-273 VSEAEKLGHDHFM
+273 VSEAEKLGYDHFM

-298 RTISGRLETTS
+298 RTISGRLEKNS

-342 LFEKVL
+342 IFEKVL

-361 YREPIVGENDL
+361 YREPIVGEKDL

-457 FDEIA
+457 FNEIA
-462 ELPKLIEETMDCEKQ
+462 ELPKLIEETMACEKQ
-477 IKDLSEKI
+477 IKEISEI
-485 YKKND
+485 ICKKND

-533 IEDGTPI
+533 IEEGTPI

>member
-1 MALFGSAR
+1 MCGIVGYSGPKEPLPILLGGLSRLEYRGYDSAGIAILNNN
-9 DASLVRSVNRELINN
+9 DLIVEKKEGKLASLVQH
-24 FVDMEVAFYKLVL
+24 L
-37 EDSRANI
+37 EG
-44 YDESDNKVYYSPMR
+44 K
-58 IPCLIEKGEKN
+58 
-69 YVGDDAGYD
+69 
-78 STREGFFNFL
+78 T
-88 RDDLKDSN
+88 

-113 PNDVNAHP
+113 PSDKNAHP
-121 HSDNSEEFA
+121 HSDNQNEFA
-130 IIHNGIIENY
+130 IIHNGIVENY
-140 AEIKKDLLEEGF
+140 SEMKNELIEQGYTF
-152 EFKSDTDTE
+152 SSDTDTE

-166 LSRKWNGQLLKTV
+166 LSKEWSGDLLETV
-179 TDVAKNLEG
+179 LNVAKKLEG
-188 TYALVVTTTK
+188 TYALVVTTVK
-198 EEGTIVAGR
+198 QPDVIVAGR
-207 LMSPLVLG
+207 MMSPLVLG
-215 VGENEVFLASDSA
+215 VGDDEVFLASDSA

-242 GDFVEIKN
+242 GDFVKIEN
-250 GQYKLFDS
+250 GHFELFDINKNKIS
-258 ELNEI
+258 
-263 EREIQEIDWE
+263 REIQVIDWE
-273 VSEAEKLGHDHFM
+273 VSEAEKGGHDHFM
-286 YKEILEQSEVIE
+286 YKEILEQPEVIE
-298 RTISGRLETTS
+298 RTISGRLAGIERD
-309 KEIPIK
+309 IPISRE
-315 QDEASKYEKI
+315 EAQKFEKI

-361 YREPIVGENDL
+361 YREPIVGKNDL

-390 LLKENGAHVL
+390 LLKENDAHVL
-400 ALVNVVGSSLAR
+400 AFVNVVGSSLAR
-412 MADSVFYLH
+412 IADSVLYLH

-432 AYLGMLVGQLLLA
+432 AYLGMLIGQLLVA
-445 KHWDSANKLDVS
+445 KHWDEENKLNIS
-457 FDEIA
+457 YDEIN
-462 ELPKLIEETMDCEKQ
+462 ELPKLIQETLNCEDQ
-477 IKDLSEKI
+477 IKSLSKKI
-485 YKKND
+485 SKKKD

-533 IEDGTPI
+533 IEDDTPV

-562 RGAYVIAIGDNQSEK
+562 RGAYVISIGDNSSKK
-577 LENISDEYVTLPDSN
+577 LEDISNEYVTLP
-592 EILTTVISIIPLQFI
+592 TTSEVLSTIISIIPLQFI

>member
-1 MALFGSAR
+1 MCGIVGYSGPKEPLPILLGGLSR
-9 DASLVRSVNRELINN
+9 
-24 FVDMEVAFYKLVL
+24 L
-37 EDSRANI
+37 EYR
-44 YDESDNKVYYSPMR
+44 
-58 IPCLIEKGEKN
+58 
-69 YVGDDAGYD
+69 GYD
-78 STREGFFNFL
+78 SAGIAILNNNDLIVEKKEGKL
-88 RDDLKDSN
+88 SSLVQHLEGRT

-113 PNDVNAHP
+113 PSDKNAHP
-121 HSDNSEEFA
+121 HSDNQNEFA
-130 IIHNGIIENY
+130 IIHNGIVENY
-140 AEIKKDLLEEGF
+140 SEMKNELIEQGYTF
-152 EFKSDTDTE
+152 SSDTDTE

-166 LSRKWNGQLLKTV
+166 LSKEWSGDLLETV
-179 TDVAKNLEG
+179 LNVAKKLEG
-188 TYALVVTTTK
+188 TYALVVTTVK
-198 EEGTIVAGR
+198 QPDVIVAGR
-207 LMSPLVLG
+207 MMSPLVLG
-215 VGENEVFLASDSA
+215 VGDDEVFLASDSA

-242 GDFVEIKN
+242 GDFVKIEN
-250 GQYKLFDS
+250 GHFELFDINKNKIS
-258 ELNEI
+258 
-263 EREIQEIDWE
+263 REIQVIDWE
-273 VSEAEKLGHDHFM
+273 VSEAEKGGHDHFM
-286 YKEILEQSEVIE
+286 YKEILEQPEVIE
-298 RTISGRLETTS
+298 RTISGRLAGIESDIPIS
-309 KEIPIK
+309 KE
-315 QDEASKYEKI
+315 EAQKFEKI

-361 YREPIVGENDL
+361 YREPIVGKNDL

-390 LLKENGAHVL
+390 LLKENDAHVL
-400 ALVNVVGSSLAR
+400 AFVNVVGSSLAR
-412 MADSVFYLH
+412 MADSVLYLH

-432 AYLGMLVGQLLLA
+432 AYLGMLIGQLLVA
-445 KHWDSANKLDVS
+445 KHWDEENKLNIS
-457 FDEIA
+457 YDEIN
-462 ELPKLIEETMDCEKQ
+462 ELPKLIQETLNCEDQ
-477 IKDLSEKI
+477 IKSLSKKI
-485 YKKND
+485 SKKKD

-533 IEDGTPI
+533 IEDDTPV

-562 RGAYVIAIGDNQSEK
+562 RGAYVISIGDNSSKK
-577 LENISDEYVTLPDSN
+577 LEDISNEYVTLP
-592 EILTTVISIIPLQFI
+592 TTSEVLSTIISIIPLQFI

>member
-1 MALFGSAR
+1 MCGIIGYSGPKQPLPILLDGLSR
-9 DASLVRSVNRELINN
+9 
-24 FVDMEVAFYKLVL
+24 L
-37 EDSRANI
+37 EYR
-44 YDESDNKVYYSPMR
+44 
-58 IPCLIEKGEKN
+58 
-69 YVGDDAGYD
+69 GYD
-78 STREGFFNFL
+78 SAGIAITDGQNLTIEKKEGKL
-88 RDDLKDSN
+88 QVLKDHLFDKEIN
-96 IKGNIGIGH
+96 GNIGIGH

-113 PNDVNAHP
+113 PSDENAHP
-121 HSDNSEEFA
+121 HYDRNKDFA

-140 AEIKKDLLEEGF
+140 AEMKEELQSDDYQF
-152 EFKSDTDTE
+152 ESETDTE

-166 LSRKWNGQLLKTV
+166 LSKQWTGNLLETV
-179 TDVAKNLEG
+179 CKVAKELDG

-198 EEGTIVAGR
+198 QSDTIVAGR
-207 LMSPLVLG
+207 MMSPLVLG
-215 VGENEVFLASDSA
+215 VGEGEVFLASDSA

-242 GDFVEIKN
+242 GDFVEIKD
-250 GQYKLFDS
+250 GSYQLFDINMNKIS
-258 ELNEI
+258 
-263 EREIQEIDWE
+263 REVQEIDWK
-273 VSEAEKLGHDHFM
+273 VSEAEKSGHDHFM
-286 YKEILEQSEVIE
+286 YKEILEQAEVIE
-298 RTISGRLETTS
+298 RTITGRLEIGS
-309 KEIPIK
+309 EEIPVDLNKAK
-315 QDEASKYEKI
+315 QFEKI

-361 YREPIVGENDL
+361 YREPIVGKNDL

-390 LLKENGAHVL
+390 LLKENNAHVL

-412 MADSVFYLH
+412 MADSVLYLH

-445 KHWDSANKLDVS
+445 KHWDESENLETT
-457 FDEIA
+457 FDEIKQ
-462 ELPKLIEETMDCEKQ
+462 LPFLIKETLKCETQ
-477 IKDLSEKI
+477 IKEISKSINEK
-485 YKKND
+485 KD

-533 IEDGTPI
+533 IENGTPV
-540 IVTASQNHLLDK
+540 IVTASQHHLLDK
-552 TTSNVQEVIA
+552 TTSNVQEVKA
-562 RGAYVIAIGDNQSEK
+562 RGAYVIAIGDNSSKK
-577 LENISDEYVTLPDSN
+577 LQDISNDYVTLPEAS
-592 EILTTVISIIPLQFI
+592 EMLSTIVSIIPLQFI

>member
-1 MALFGSAR
+1 MCGIIGYSGPKQPLPILLDGLSR
-9 DASLVRSVNRELINN
+9 
-24 FVDMEVAFYKLVL
+24 L
-37 EDSRANI
+37 EYR
-44 YDESDNKVYYSPMR
+44 
-58 IPCLIEKGEKN
+58 
-69 YVGDDAGYD
+69 GYD
-78 STREGFFNFL
+78 SAGIAITDGQNLTIEKKEGKL
-88 RDDLKDSN
+88 QVLKN
-96 IKGNIGIGH
+96 HLLNKEINGNIGIGH

-113 PNDVNAHP
+113 PSDENAHP
-121 HSDNSEEFA
+121 HYDRNKDFA

-140 AEIKKDLLEEGF
+140 AEMKEELQRDNYQF
-152 EFKSDTDTE
+152 ESETDTE

-166 LSRKWNGQLLKTV
+166 LSNQWTGNLLETV
-179 TDVAKNLEG
+179 CKVAKELVG

-198 EEGTIVAGR
+198 QPDTIVAGR
-207 LMSPLVLG
+207 MMSPLVLG
-215 VGENEVFLASDSA
+215 VGESEVFLASDSA

-242 GDFVEIKN
+242 GDFVEIKD
-250 GQYKLFDS
+250 GSYQLFDINMNKIS
-258 ELNEI
+258 
-263 EREIQEIDWE
+263 REIQEIDWK
-273 VSEAEKLGHDHFM
+273 VSEAEKSGHDHFM
-286 YKEILEQSEVIE
+286 YKEILEQAEVIE
-298 RTISGRLETTS
+298 RTITGRLEIGS
-309 KEIPIK
+309 EEIPVDLNMAK
-315 QDEASKYEKI
+315 QFEKI

-390 LLKENGAHVL
+390 LLKENDAHVL

-412 MADSVFYLH
+412 MADSVLYLH

-445 KHWDSANKLDVS
+445 KHWDESENLETT
-457 FDEIA
+457 FDEIKQ
-462 ELPKLIEETMDCEKQ
+462 LPLLIKETLKCESQ
-477 IKDLSEKI
+477 IKEISKSINEK
-485 YKKND
+485 KD

-533 IEDGTPI
+533 IENGTPV
-540 IVTASQNHLLDK
+540 IVTASQHHLLDK
-552 TTSNVQEVIA
+552 TTSNVQEVKA
-562 RGAYVIAIGDNQSEK
+562 RGAYVIAIGDNSSKK
-577 LENISDEYVTLPDSN
+577 LQDISNDYVTLPEAS
-592 EILTTVISIIPLQFI
+592 EMLSTIVSIIPLQFI

>member
-1 MALFGSAR
+1 MCGIIGYSGPKQPLPILLDGLSR
-9 DASLVRSVNRELINN
+9 
-24 FVDMEVAFYKLVL
+24 L
-37 EDSRANI
+37 EYR
-44 YDESDNKVYYSPMR
+44 
-58 IPCLIEKGEKN
+58 
-69 YVGDDAGYD
+69 GYD
-78 STREGFFNFL
+78 SAGIAITDGQNLTIEKKEGKL
-88 RDDLKDSN
+88 QVLKN
-96 IKGNIGIGH
+96 HLLNKEINGNIGIGH

-113 PNDVNAHP
+113 PSDENAHP
-121 HSDNSEEFA
+121 HYDRNKDFA

-140 AEIKKDLLEEGF
+140 AEMKEELQRDNYQF
-152 EFKSDTDTE
+152 ESETDTE

-166 LSRKWNGQLLKTV
+166 LSNQWTGNLLETV
-179 TDVAKNLEG
+179 CKVAKELVG

-198 EEGTIVAGR
+198 QPDTIVAGR
-207 LMSPLVLG
+207 MMSPLVLG
-215 VGENEVFLASDSA
+215 VGESEVFLASDSA

-242 GDFVEIKN
+242 GDFVEIKD
-250 GQYKLFDS
+250 GSYQLFDINMNKIS
-258 ELNEI
+258 
-263 EREIQEIDWE
+263 REIQEIDWK
-273 VSEAEKLGHDHFM
+273 VSEAEKSGHDHFM
-286 YKEILEQSEVIE
+286 YKEILEQAEVIE
-298 RTISGRLETTS
+298 RTITGRLEIGS
-309 KEIPIK
+309 EEIPVNLNMAK
-315 QDEASKYEKI
+315 QFEKI

-390 LLKENGAHVL
+390 LLKENDAHVL

-412 MADSVFYLH
+412 MADSVLYLH

-445 KHWDSANKLDVS
+445 KHWDESENLETT
-457 FDEIA
+457 FDEI
-462 ELPKLIEETMDCEKQ
+462 EQLPLLVKETLKCESQ
-477 IKDLSEKI
+477 IKEISKSINEK
-485 YKKND
+485 KD

-533 IEDGTPI
+533 IENGTPV
-540 IVTASQNHLLDK
+540 IVTASQHHLLDK
-552 TTSNVQEVIA
+552 TTSNVQEVKA
-562 RGAYVIAIGDNQSEK
+562 RGAYVIAIGDNSSKK
-577 LENISDEYVTLPDSN
+577 LQDISNDYVTLPEAS
-592 EILTTVISIIPLQFI
+592 EMLSTIVSIIPLQFI

>member
-1 MALFGSAR
+1 MCGIIGYSGPKQPLPILLDGLSR
-9 DASLVRSVNRELINN
+9 
-24 FVDMEVAFYKLVL
+24 L
-37 EDSRANI
+37 EYR
-44 YDESDNKVYYSPMR
+44 
-58 IPCLIEKGEKN
+58 
-69 YVGDDAGYD
+69 GYD
-78 STREGFFNFL
+78 SAGIAITDGQNLTIEKKEGKL
-88 RDDLKDSN
+88 QVLKDHLLN
-96 IKGNIGIGH
+96 KEINGNIGIGH
-105 TRWATHGV
+105 TRWATHGA
-113 PNDVNAHP
+113 PSDENAHP
-121 HSDNSEEFA
+121 HYDRNKDFA

-140 AEIKKDLLEEGF
+140 AEMKEKLQSDDYQF
-152 EFKSDTDTE
+152 ESETDTE

-166 LSRKWNGQLLKTV
+166 LSKQWTGNLLETV
-179 TDVAKNLEG
+179 CKVAKELDG

-198 EEGTIVAGR
+198 QSDTIVAGR
-207 LMSPLVLG
+207 MMSPLVLG
-215 VGENEVFLASDSA
+215 VGEGEVFLASDSA

-242 GDFVEIKN
+242 GDFVEIKD
-250 GQYKLFDS
+250 GSYQLFDINMNKIS
-258 ELNEI
+258 
-263 EREIQEIDWE
+263 REVQEIDWK
-273 VSEAEKLGHDHFM
+273 VSEAEKSGHDHFM
-286 YKEILEQSEVIE
+286 YKEILEQAEVIE
-298 RTISGRLETTS
+298 RTITGRLEIGS
-309 KEIPIK
+309 EEIPVDLNKAK
-315 QDEASKYEKI
+315 QFEKI

-361 YREPIVGENDL
+361 YREPIVGKNDL

-390 LLKENGAHVL
+390 LLKENNAHVL

-412 MADSVFYLH
+412 MADSVLYLH

-445 KHWDSANKLDVS
+445 KHWDESENLETT
-457 FDEIA
+457 FDEIKQ
-462 ELPKLIEETMDCEKQ
+462 LPSLIKETLKCETQ
-477 IKDLSEKI
+477 IKEISKSINEK
-485 YKKND
+485 KD

-533 IEDGTPI
+533 IENGTPV
-540 IVTASQNHLLDK
+540 IVTASQHHLLDK
-552 TTSNVQEVIA
+552 TTSNVQEVKA
-562 RGAYVIAIGDNQSEK
+562 RGAYVIAIGDNSSKK
-577 LENISDEYVTLPDSN
+577 LQDISNDYVTLPEAS
-592 EILTTVISIIPLQFI
+592 EMLSTIVSIIPLQFI

>member
-1 MALFGSAR
+1 MCGIIGYSGPKEPLPI
-9 DASLVRSVNRELINN
+9 LISG
-24 FVDMEVAFYKLVL
+24 LSRL
-37 EDSRANI
+37 EYR
-44 YDESDNKVYYSPMR
+44 
-58 IPCLIEKGEKN
+58 
-69 YVGDDAGYD
+69 GYD
-78 STREGFFNFL
+78 SAGVALIDGDNLSIEKKEGKL
-88 RDDLKDSN
+88 SVLKEHLEGAS

-113 PNDVNAHP
+113 PSDVNAHP
-121 HSDNSEEFA
+121 HADNANEFA

-140 AEIKKDLLEEGF
+140 AELKDDLIQDDYSFISE
-152 EFKSDTDTE
+152 TDTE

-166 LSRKWNGQLLKTV
+166 LSRKWNGELLDTV
-179 TDVAKNLEG
+179 LDVAKSLDG
-188 TYALVVTTTK
+188 TYALVVTSTK
-198 EEGTIVAGR
+198 QPGTIVAGR
-207 LMSPLVLG
+207 MMSPLVLG
-215 VGENEVFLASDSA
+215 VGEGEVFLASDSA
-228 AILEH
+228 AILEY

-242 GDFVEIKN
+242 GDFVEINDGNFTLYDIEKN
-250 GQYKLFDS
+250 VITRD
-258 ELNEI
+258 
-263 EREIQEIDWE
+263 IQVIDWE
-273 VSEAEKLGHDHFM
+273 VSEAEKAGHDHFM
-286 YKEILEQSEVIE
+286 YKEILEQAEVIE
-298 RTISGRLETTS
+298 RTITGRIEKNST
-309 KEIPIK
+309 EIPIHLDK
-315 QDEASKYEKI
+315 AKKFEKI

-361 YREPIVGENDL
+361 YREPIIGKNDL
-372 GIVISQSGET
+372 AIVISQSGET

-390 LLKENGAHVL
+390 LLKENGSHVL

-445 KHWDSANKLDVS
+445 KHWDSNNKLDTS
-457 FDEIA
+457 LEEIKA
-462 ELPKLIEETMDCEKQ
+462 LPYLIEEALKCEDQVKE
-477 IKDLSEKI
+477 ISKLI
-485 YKKND
+485 YKKKD

-533 IEDGTPI
+533 IEEGTPV
-540 IVTASQNHLLDK
+540 IVTASQRHLLDK

-562 RGAYVIAIGDNQSEK
+562 RGAYVIAVGDVSSKKLKDISNNYIALPETSEM
-577 LENISDEYVTLPDSN
+577 LSTI
-592 EILTTVISIIPLQFI
+592 ISIIPLQFI

>member
-1 MALFGSAR
+1 MCGIIGYSGPKQPLPILLGGLSR
-9 DASLVRSVNRELINN
+9 
-24 FVDMEVAFYKLVL
+24 L
-37 EDSRANI
+37 EYR
-44 YDESDNKVYYSPMR
+44 
-58 IPCLIEKGEKN
+58 
-69 YVGDDAGYD
+69 GYD
-78 STREGFFNFL
+78 SAGIAISDGENIIIEKKEGKL
-88 RDDLKDSN
+88 QVLKDHLLDTK

-113 PNDVNAHP
+113 PSDENAHP
-121 HSDNSEEFA
+121 HYDNNQDFA
-130 IIHNGIIENY
+130 LIHNGIIENY
-140 AEIKKDLLEEGF
+140 AEIKEELQKEDYQF
-152 EFKSDTDTE
+152 ESETDTE
-161 VVAVE
+161 VVTVE
-166 LSRKWNGQLLKTV
+166 LSRQWTGNLLETV
-179 TDVAKNLEG
+179 CRVAKELDG

-198 EEGTIVAGR
+198 QSNTIVAGR
-207 LMSPLVLG
+207 MMSPLVLG
-215 VGENEVFLASDSA
+215 VGDGEVFLASDSA

-250 GQYKLFDS
+250 GNYQLFDI
-258 ELNEI
+258 NMNKVT
-263 EREIQEIDWE
+263 RDIQEIDWE
-273 VSEAEKLGHDHFM
+273 VSEAEKSGHDHYM

-298 RTISGRLETTS
+298 RTIAGRLEVGS
-309 KEIPIK
+309 EEIPIDLKKAK
-315 QDEASKYEKI
+315 QFEKI

-390 LLKENGAHVL
+390 LLKENNSHVL

-412 MADSVFYLH
+412 MADSVLYLH

-445 KHWDSANKLDVS
+445 KHWDESNKLETT
-457 FDEIA
+457 FNEIKQ
-462 ELPKLIEETMDCEKQ
+462 LPSLIKETLKCEAQ
-477 IKDLSEKI
+477 IKEISKSINEK
-485 YKKND
+485 KD

-533 IEDGTPI
+533 IQDGTPV
-540 IVTASQNHLLDK
+540 IVTASQHHLLDK
-552 TTSNVQEVIA
+552 TTSNVQEVKA
-562 RGAYVIAIGDNQSEK
+562 RGAYVIAIGDNSSKK
-577 LENISDEYVTLPDSN
+577 LQDISNDYVTLPEAS
-592 EILTTVISIIPLQFI
+592 EMLSTIVSIIPLQFI

>member
-1 MALFGSAR
+1 MCGIIGYSGPKQPLPILLDGLSR
-9 DASLVRSVNRELINN
+9 
-24 FVDMEVAFYKLVL
+24 L
-37 EDSRANI
+37 EYR
-44 YDESDNKVYYSPMR
+44 
-58 IPCLIEKGEKN
+58 
-69 YVGDDAGYD
+69 GYD
-78 STREGFFNFL
+78 SAGIAITDGPNLTIEKKEGKL
-88 RDDLKDSN
+88 QVLKDHLLN
-96 IKGNIGIGH
+96 KEINGNIGIGH

-113 PNDVNAHP
+113 PSDENAHP
-121 HSDNSEEFA
+121 HYDRNKDFA

-140 AEIKKDLLEEGF
+140 AEMKEELQSDDYQF
-152 EFKSDTDTE
+152 ESETDTE

-166 LSRKWNGQLLKTV
+166 LSKQWTGNLLETV
-179 TDVAKNLEG
+179 CKVAKELDG

-198 EEGTIVAGR
+198 QSDTIVAGR
-207 LMSPLVLG
+207 MMSPLVLG
-215 VGENEVFLASDSA
+215 VGEGEVFLASDSA

-242 GDFVEIKN
+242 GDFVEIRD
-250 GQYKLFDS
+250 GSYQLFDINMNKIS
-258 ELNEI
+258 
-263 EREIQEIDWE
+263 REVQDIDWK
-273 VSEAEKLGHDHFM
+273 VSEAEKSGHDHFM
-286 YKEILEQSEVIE
+286 YKEILEQAEVIE
-298 RTISGRLETTS
+298 RTITGRLEIGS
-309 KEIPIK
+309 EEIPVDLNKAK
-315 QDEASKYEKI
+315 QFEKI

-361 YREPIVGENDL
+361 YREPIVGKNDL
-372 GIVISQSGET
+372 GIVISQYGET

-390 LLKENGAHVL
+390 LLKENNAHVL

-412 MADSVFYLH
+412 MADSVLYLH

-445 KHWDSANKLDVS
+445 KHWDESENLETT
-457 FDEIA
+457 FDEIKQ
-462 ELPKLIEETMDCEKQ
+462 LPSLIKETLKCETQ
-477 IKDLSEKI
+477 IKEISKSINEK
-485 YKKND
+485 KD

-533 IEDGTPI
+533 IENGTPV
-540 IVTASQNHLLDK
+540 IVTASQHHLLDK
-552 TTSNVQEVIA
+552 TTSNVQEVKA
-562 RGAYVIAIGDNQSEK
+562 RGAYVIAIGDNSSKK
-577 LENISDEYVTLPDSN
+577 LQDISNDYVTLPEAS
-592 EILTTVISIIPLQFI
+592 EMLSTIVSIIPLQFI

>member
-1 MALFGSAR
+1 MCGIIGYSGPKQPLPILLGGLSR
-9 DASLVRSVNRELINN
+9 
-24 FVDMEVAFYKLVL
+24 L
-37 EDSRANI
+37 EYR
-44 YDESDNKVYYSPMR
+44 
-58 IPCLIEKGEKN
+58 
-69 YVGDDAGYD
+69 GYD
-78 STREGFFNFL
+78 SAGIAISDGENIIIEKKEGKL
-88 RDDLKDSN
+88 QVLKDHLLDTK

-113 PNDVNAHP
+113 PSDENAHP
-121 HSDNSEEFA
+121 HYDNNQDFA

-140 AEIKKDLLEEGF
+140 AEIKEELQKEDYQF
-152 EFKSDTDTE
+152 ESETDTE

-166 LSRKWNGQLLKTV
+166 LSRQWTGNLLETV
-179 TDVAKNLEG
+179 CKVAKELDG

-198 EEGTIVAGR
+198 QSNTIVAGR
-207 LMSPLVLG
+207 MMSPLVLG
-215 VGENEVFLASDSA
+215 VGDGEVFLASDSA

-242 GDFVEIKN
+242 GDFVEIKD
-250 GQYKLFDS
+250 GSYQLFDI
-258 ELNEI
+258 NMNKVT
-263 EREIQEIDWE
+263 RDIQEIDWE
-273 VSEAEKLGHDHFM
+273 VSEAEKSGHDHYM

-298 RTISGRLETTS
+298 RTIAGRLEVGS
-309 KEIPIK
+309 EEIPIDLKKAK
-315 QDEASKYEKI
+315 QFEKI

-390 LLKENGAHVL
+390 LLKENNSHVL

-412 MADSVFYLH
+412 MADSVLYLH

-445 KHWDSANKLDVS
+445 KHWDESNKLETT
-457 FDEIA
+457 FDEIKQ
-462 ELPKLIEETMDCEKQ
+462 LPSLIKETLKCEAQ
-477 IKDLSEKI
+477 IKEISKSINEK
-485 YKKND
+485 KD

-533 IEDGTPI
+533 IQDGTPV
-540 IVTASQNHLLDK
+540 IVTASQHHLLDK
-552 TTSNVQEVIA
+552 TTSNVQEVKA
-562 RGAYVIAIGDNQSEK
+562 RGAYVIAIGDNSSKK
-577 LENISDEYVTLPDSN
+577 LQDISNDYVTLPEAS
-592 EILTTVISIIPLQFI
+592 EMLSTIVSIIPLQFI

>member
-1 MALFGSAR
+1 MCGIIGYSGPKQPLPILLDGLSR
-9 DASLVRSVNRELINN
+9 
-24 FVDMEVAFYKLVL
+24 L
-37 EDSRANI
+37 EYR
-44 YDESDNKVYYSPMR
+44 
-58 IPCLIEKGEKN
+58 
-69 YVGDDAGYD
+69 GYD
-78 STREGFFNFL
+78 SAGIAITDGQNLTIEKKEGKL
-88 RDDLKDSN
+88 QVLKN
-96 IKGNIGIGH
+96 HLLNKEINGNIGIGH

-113 PNDVNAHP
+113 PSDENAHP
-121 HSDNSEEFA
+121 HYDRNKDFA

-140 AEIKKDLLEEGF
+140 AEMKEELQRDNYQF
-152 EFKSDTDTE
+152 ESETDTE

-166 LSRKWNGQLLKTV
+166 LSNQWTGNLLETV
-179 TDVAKNLEG
+179 CKVAKELVG

-198 EEGTIVAGR
+198 QPDTIVAGR
-207 LMSPLVLG
+207 MMSPLVLG
-215 VGENEVFLASDSA
+215 VGESEVFLASDSA

-242 GDFVEIKN
+242 GDFVEIKD
-250 GQYKLFDS
+250 GSYQLFDINMNKIS
-258 ELNEI
+258 
-263 EREIQEIDWE
+263 REIQEIDWK
-273 VSEAEKLGHDHFM
+273 VSEAEKSGHDHFM
-286 YKEILEQSEVIE
+286 YKEILEQAEVIE
-298 RTISGRLETTS
+298 RTITGRLEIGS
-309 KEIPIK
+309 EEIPVDLNMAK
-315 QDEASKYEKI
+315 QFEKI

-390 LLKENGAHVL
+390 LLKENDAHVL

-412 MADSVFYLH
+412 MADSVLYLH

-445 KHWDSANKLDVS
+445 KHWDESENLETT
-457 FDEIA
+457 FDEI
-462 ELPKLIEETMDCEKQ
+462 EQLPLLVKETLKCESQ
-477 IKDLSEKI
+477 IKEISKSINEK
-485 YKKND
+485 KD

-533 IEDGTPI
+533 IENGTPV
-540 IVTASQNHLLDK
+540 IVTASQHHLLDK
-552 TTSNVQEVIA
+552 TTSNVQEVKA
-562 RGAYVIAIGDNQSEK
+562 RGAYVIAIGDNSSKK
-577 LENISDEYVTLPDSN
+577 LQDISNDYVTLPEAS
-592 EILTTVISIIPLQFI
+592 EMLSTIVSIIPLQFI

>member
-1 MALFGSAR
+1 MCGIIGYSGPEEPLPILLGGLSR
-9 DASLVRSVNRELINN
+9 
-24 FVDMEVAFYKLVL
+24 L
-37 EDSRANI
+37 EYR
-44 YDESDNKVYYSPMR
+44 
-58 IPCLIEKGEKN
+58 
-69 YVGDDAGYD
+69 GYD
-78 STREGFFNFL
+78 SAGIAITDGDNITIEKKEGKL
-88 RDDLKDSN
+88 QVLKDHLLDAK

-113 PNDVNAHP
+113 PSDENAHP
-121 HSDNSEEFA
+121 HYDNNQDFA

-140 AEIKKDLLEEGF
+140 AEIKEELQKEDYQF
-152 EFKSDTDTE
+152 ESETDTE

-166 LSRKWNGQLLKTV
+166 LSRQWTGNLLETV
-179 TDVAKNLEG
+179 CKVAKELDG

-198 EEGTIVAGR
+198 QSNTIVAGR
-207 LMSPLVLG
+207 MMSPLVLG
-215 VGENEVFLASDSA
+215 VGDGEVFLASDSA

-242 GDFVEIKN
+242 GDFVEIKD
-250 GQYKLFDS
+250 GSYQLFDI
-258 ELNEI
+258 NMNKVT
-263 EREIQEIDWE
+263 RDIQEIDWE
-273 VSEAEKLGHDHFM
+273 VSEAEKSGHDHYM

-298 RTISGRLETTS
+298 RTITGRLEVGS
-309 KEIPIK
+309 EEIPIDLKKAK
-315 QDEASKYEKI
+315 QFEKI

-390 LLKENGAHVL
+390 LLKENNSHVL

-412 MADSVFYLH
+412 MADSVLYLH

-445 KHWDSANKLDVS
+445 KHWDESSKLETT
-457 FDEIA
+457 FDEIKQ
-462 ELPKLIEETMDCEKQ
+462 LPSLIKETLKCEAQ
-477 IKDLSEKI
+477 IKEISKSINEK
-485 YKKND
+485 KD

-533 IEDGTPI
+533 IQDGTPV
-540 IVTASQNHLLDK
+540 IVTASQHHLLDK
-552 TTSNVQEVIA
+552 TTSNVQEVKA
-562 RGAYVIAIGDNQSEK
+562 RGAYVIAIGDNSSKK
-577 LENISDEYVTLPDSN
+577 LQDISNDYVTLPEAS
-592 EILTTVISIIPLQFI
+592 EMLSTIVSIIPLQFI

>member
-1 MALFGSAR
+1 MCGIIGYSGQ
-9 DASLVRSVNRELINN
+9 REPLPILL
-24 FVDMEVAFYKLVL
+24 DGLSRL
-37 EDSRANI
+37 EYR
-44 YDESDNKVYYSPMR
+44 
-58 IPCLIEKGEKN
+58 
-69 YVGDDAGYD
+69 GYD
-78 STREGFFNFL
+78 SAGIAIIDGESLTIEKKEGKL
-88 RDDLKDSN
+88 QVLKDHLVDKEIN
-96 IKGNIGIGH
+96 GNIGIGH

-113 PNDVNAHP
+113 PSDENAHP
-121 HSDNSEEFA
+121 HYDNNQDFA

-140 AEIKKDLLEEGF
+140 AEMKEVLLNENN
-152 EFKSDTDTE
+152 EFKSETDTE

-166 LSRKWNGQLLKTV
+166 LSRQWTGNLLETV
-179 TDVAKNLEG
+179 CNVAKGLEG
-188 TYALVVTTTK
+188 TYALVVTTIK
-198 EEGTIVAGR
+198 EPETIVAGR
-207 LMSPLVLG
+207 MMSPLVLG
-215 VGENEVFLASDSA
+215 VGEDEVFLASDSA

-250 GQYKLFDS
+250 GQYQLFDIDM
-258 ELNEI
+258 NEI
-263 EREIQEIDWE
+263 TREVQVIDWE
-273 VSEAEKLGHDHFM
+273 VSEAEKSGHDHFM

-298 RTISGRLETTS
+298 RTITGRLELGS
-309 KEIPIK
+309 EQIPIDLK
-315 QDEASKYEKI
+315 HAKKFEKI

-348 GVPVSVELASEFR
+348 GIPVSVELASEFR
-361 YREPIVGENDL
+361 YREPIVGKNDL

-390 LLKENGAHVL
+390 LLKDNGSHVL

-412 MADSVFYLH
+412 MADSVLYLH

-445 KHWDSANKLDVS
+445 KHWDEFNKLETS
-457 FDEIA
+457 FDEIS
-462 ELPKLIEETMDCEKQ
+462 ELPFLIKKALECEPQ
-477 IKDLSEKI
+477 IKEISKSIND
-485 YKKND
+485 KKD

-533 IEDGTPI
+533 IEKGTPVV
-540 IVTASQNHLLDK
+540 VTASQHHLLDK
-552 TTSNVQEVIA
+552 TTSNVQEVKA
-562 RGAYVIAIGDNQSEK
+562 RGAYVIAIGDNSSKK
-577 LENISDEYVTLPDSN
+577 LQDISDNYVTLPEAS
-592 EILTTVISIIPLQFI
+592 EMLSTIISIIPLQFI

>member
-1 MALFGSAR
+1 MCGIIGYSGPKQPLPILLDGLSR
-9 DASLVRSVNRELINN
+9 
-24 FVDMEVAFYKLVL
+24 L
-37 EDSRANI
+37 EYR
-44 YDESDNKVYYSPMR
+44 
-58 IPCLIEKGEKN
+58 
-69 YVGDDAGYD
+69 GYD
-78 STREGFFNFL
+78 SAGIAITDGQNLTIEKKEGKL
-88 RDDLKDSN
+88 QVLKDHLLN
-96 IKGNIGIGH
+96 KEINGNIGIGH

-113 PNDVNAHP
+113 PSDENAHP
-121 HSDNSEEFA
+121 HYDRNKDFA

-140 AEIKKDLLEEGF
+140 AEMKEELQSDDYQF
-152 EFKSDTDTE
+152 ESETDTE

-166 LSRKWNGQLLKTV
+166 LSKQWTGNLLETV
-179 TDVAKNLEG
+179 CKVAKELDG

-198 EEGTIVAGR
+198 QSDTIVAGR
-207 LMSPLVLG
+207 MMSPLVLG
-215 VGENEVFLASDSA
+215 VGEGEVFLASDSA

-242 GDFVEIKN
+242 GDFVEIKD
-250 GQYKLFDS
+250 GSYQLFDINMNKIS
-258 ELNEI
+258 
-263 EREIQEIDWE
+263 REVQEIDWK
-273 VSEAEKLGHDHFM
+273 VSEAEKSGHDHFM
-286 YKEILEQSEVIE
+286 YKEILEQAEVIE
-298 RTISGRLETTS
+298 RTITGRLEIGS
-309 KEIPIK
+309 EEIPVDLNKAK
-315 QDEASKYEKI
+315 QFEKI

-361 YREPIVGENDL
+361 YREPIVGKNDL

-390 LLKENGAHVL
+390 LLKENNAHVL

-412 MADSVFYLH
+412 MADSVLYLH

-445 KHWDSANKLDVS
+445 KHWDESENLETT
-457 FDEIA
+457 FDEIKQ
-462 ELPKLIEETMDCEKQ
+462 LPLLIKETLKCESQ
-477 IKDLSEKI
+477 IKEISKSINEK
-485 YKKND
+485 KD

-533 IEDGTPI
+533 IENGTPV
-540 IVTASQNHLLDK
+540 IVTASQHHLLDK
-552 TTSNVQEVIA
+552 TTSNVQEVKA
-562 RGAYVIAIGDNQSEK
+562 RGAYVIAIGDNSSKK
-577 LENISDEYVTLPDSN
+577 LQDISNDYVTLPEAS
-592 EILTTVISIIPLQFI
+592 EMLSTIVSIIPLQFI

>member
-1 MALFGSAR
+1 MCGIIGYSGPKQPLPI
-9 DASLVRSVNRELINN
+9 L
-24 FVDMEVAFYKLVL
+24 L
-37 EDSRANI
+37 EGLSRLE
-44 YDESDNKVYYSPMR
+44 YR
-58 IPCLIEKGEKN
+58 
-69 YVGDDAGYD
+69 GYD
-78 STREGFFNFL
+78 SAGIAITDGPNLTIEKKEGKL
-88 RDDLKDSN
+88 QVLKDHLLN
-96 IKGNIGIGH
+96 KEINGNIGIGH

-113 PNDVNAHP
+113 PSDENAHP
-121 HSDNSEEFA
+121 HYDRNKDFA

-140 AEIKKDLLEEGF
+140 AEMKEELQSDDYQF
-152 EFKSDTDTE
+152 ESETDTE

-166 LSRKWNGQLLKTV
+166 LSKQWTGNLLETV
-179 TDVAKNLEG
+179 CKVAKELDG

-198 EEGTIVAGR
+198 QSDTIVAGR
-207 LMSPLVLG
+207 MMSPLVLG
-215 VGENEVFLASDSA
+215 VGEGEVFLASDSA

-242 GDFVEIKN
+242 GDFVEIKD
-250 GQYKLFDS
+250 GSYQLFDINMNKIS
-258 ELNEI
+258 
-263 EREIQEIDWE
+263 REVQEIDWK
-273 VSEAEKLGHDHFM
+273 VSEAEKSGYDHFM
-286 YKEILEQSEVIE
+286 YKEILEQAEVIE
-298 RTISGRLETTS
+298 RTITGRLEIGS
-309 KEIPIK
+309 EEIPVDLNKAK
-315 QDEASKYEKI
+315 QFEKI

-390 LLKENGAHVL
+390 LLKENNAHVL

-412 MADSVFYLH
+412 MADSVLYLH

-445 KHWDSANKLDVS
+445 KHWDESENLETT
-457 FDEIA
+457 FDEIKQ
-462 ELPKLIEETMDCEKQ
+462 LPFLIKETLKCESQ
-477 IKDLSEKI
+477 IKEISKSINEK
-485 YKKND
+485 KD

-533 IEDGTPI
+533 IENGTPV
-540 IVTASQNHLLDK
+540 IVTASQHHLLDK
-552 TTSNVQEVIA
+552 TTSNVQEVKA
-562 RGAYVIAIGDNQSEK
+562 RGAYVIAIGDNSSKK
-577 LENISDEYVTLPDSN
+577 LQDISNDYVTLPEAS
-592 EILTTVISIIPLQFI
+592 EMLSTIVSIIPLQFI

>member
-1 MALFGSAR
+1 MLKE
-9 DASLVRSVNRELINN
+9 N
-24 FVDMEVAFYKLVL
+24 L
-37 EDSRANI
+37 EGTS
-44 YDESDNKVYYSPMR
+44 
-58 IPCLIEKGEKN
+58 
-69 YVGDDAGYD
+69 
-78 STREGFFNFL
+78 
-88 RDDLKDSN
+88 

-113 PNDVNAHP
+113 PSDVNAHP
-121 HSDNSEEFA
+121 HADNANEFA

-140 AEIKKDLLEEGF
+140 AELKDDLIQDDYSFISE
-152 EFKSDTDTE
+152 TDTE

-166 LSRKWNGQLLKTV
+166 LSRKWNGELLDTV
-179 TDVAKNLEG
+179 LDVAKSLDG
-188 TYALVVTTTK
+188 TYALVVTSTK
-198 EEGTIVAGR
+198 QPGTIVAGR
-207 LMSPLVLG
+207 MMSPLVLG
-215 VGENEVFLASDSA
+215 VGEGEVFLASDSA
-228 AILEH
+228 AILEY

-242 GDFVEIKN
+242 GDFVEINDGNFTLYDIEKN
-250 GQYKLFDS
+250 VITRD
-258 ELNEI
+258 
-263 EREIQEIDWE
+263 IQVIDWE
-273 VSEAEKLGHDHFM
+273 VSEAEKAGHDHFM
-286 YKEILEQSEVIE
+286 YKEILEQAEVIE
-298 RTISGRLETTS
+298 RTIAGRIEKNST
-309 KEIPIK
+309 EIPIHLDK
-315 QDEASKYEKI
+315 AKKFEKI

-361 YREPIVGENDL
+361 YREPIIGKNDL
-372 GIVISQSGET
+372 AIVISQSGET

-390 LLKENGAHVL
+390 LLKENGSHVL

-445 KHWDSANKLDVS
+445 KHWDSNNKLDTS
-457 FDEIA
+457 LEEIKA
-462 ELPKLIEETMDCEKQ
+462 LPSLIEEALKCEDQVKE
-477 IKDLSEKI
+477 ISKLI
-485 YKKND
+485 YKKKD

-533 IEDGTPI
+533 IEEGTPV
-540 IVTASQNHLLDK
+540 IVTASQRHLLDK

-562 RGAYVIAIGDNQSEK
+562 RGAYVIAVGDVSSKKLKDISNNYIALPETSEM
-577 LENISDEYVTLPDSN
+577 LSTI
-592 EILTTVISIIPLQFI
+592 ISIIPLQFI